1 METIGSILFAGGLC
15 LYLLLQVV
23 GFVVG
28 LVAALSIRNREPGK
42 GFLILLIALAVVSI
56 AAMFVGIG
64 LWVYAMHSW
73 KVLCICVGAGM
84 LGYLTGRV
92 NRH

>member
-1 METIGSILFAGGLC
+1 MEKIGIILFAGGLC

-23 GFVVG
+23 GFV
-28 LVAALSIRNREPGK
+28 AALSIRKKHREPGK
-42 GFLILLIALAVVSI
+42 GFLILLLALVVVSI
-56 AAMFVGIG
+56 AAMFAGIV

-84 LGYLTGRV
+84 LGYFTGRG
-92 NRH
+92 NRY